1 MIFHSGPSRRL
12 TAPPY
17 PGLVVVGSSA
27 VTTGKVFAVEHDP
40 GTTTFEIREN
50 GQIIAWQPLYSSV
63 INDTFGTAVRI
74 SPPID
79 VVKLSTDPTG
89 NPPAGYSR
97 FYVHDNGAGTHQL
110 RIRLPDGTIKGVTLT

>member
-1 MIFHSGPSRRL
+1 MISVTTSTRRV

-27 VTTGKVFAVEHDP
+27 VTADKVFAVEHNP

-50 GQIIAWQPLYSSV
+50 GQIIAWQALYSSV
-63 INDTFGTAVRI
+63 VNDPFGTAVRI
-74 SPPID
+74 GPPID
-79 VVKLSTDPTG
+79 VVKLSSDPTG
-89 NPPAGYSR
+89 NPPAGFSR